1 MSALYEI
8 ELINEAADHHHI
20 RICEGPDAPAGEVP
34 ASVTA
39 YAAMLRSHTGPGTE
53 VNIGLTMLTRLDE
66 NGVTA
71 NAWTCWLTHLE

>member
-1 MSALYEI
+1 
-8 ELINEAADHHHI
+8 
-20 RICEGPDAPAGEVP
+20 
-34 ASVTA
+34 
-39 YAAMLRSHTGPGTE
+39 MLRSHTGPGTE